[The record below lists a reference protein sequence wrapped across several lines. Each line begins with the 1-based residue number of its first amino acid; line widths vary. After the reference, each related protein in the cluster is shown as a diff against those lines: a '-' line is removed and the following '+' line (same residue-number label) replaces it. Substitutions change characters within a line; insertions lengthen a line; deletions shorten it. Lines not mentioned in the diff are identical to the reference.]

1 MDASENTE
9 ARKEQQERIQNVERY
24 LAANPDWRN
33 DAWIHRA
40 QAYWEMG
47 DKKPM
52 AALAIYNKGVEVRAA
67 GDYGEAMH
75 LFGQAAHLD
84 PGFPWPANNLAWTLS
99 TCPDERLRDG
109 KAAIAYSL
117 CALGVF
123 KTDIPDFLGT
133 LAAAHAAAGDFAT
146 ALGLCD
152 RAGVLWP
159 TEETERMRQAFR
171 QGSVYVDRSGPSKAE
186 DCVSREGCGRA
197 KWGMNKLEVKALFP
211 KMVMEDNDTA
221 RVRGCV
227 LKGRMAELV
236 LHFHLDRLYRAVV
249 RVAGVTMADARGL
262 AFRTMKL
269 EEAGVRSGHLR
280 VACWASEETRA
291 RLEYDPQHRDA
302 VIEMESRAISAIRRV
317 TPAARTNTIH

>member
-1 MDASENTE
+1 MGLHPRRHGLTTHQFTDTRTGAVSGGTTSSGNNHLHHSPGYIDYPTRAGPTNTPSPAARREKWTAKGGPTAGPCDGRACGHGSAATHGRLGENTE

-52 AALAIYNKGVEVRAA
+52 AALVIYNKGVEVRAA

-84 PGFPWPANNLAWTLS
+84 PGFPWSANNLAWTLS

-133 LAAAHAAAGDFAT
+133 LAAAHAAAGDFET
-146 ALGLCD
+146 ALAAVRQGRSAMADRGDGAHAAGLST
-152 RAGVLWP
+152 G
-159 TEETERMRQAFR
+159 ERVCRPLGAVARRRIAFR
-171 QGSVYVDRSGPSKAE
+171 AKVAAGPSGA
-186 DCVSREGCGRA
+186 
-197 KWGMNKLEVKALFP
+197 
-211 KMVMEDNDTA
+211 
-221 RVRGCV
+221 
-227 LKGRMAELV
+227 
-236 LHFHLDRLYRAVV
+236 
-249 RVAGVTMADARGL
+249 
-262 AFRTMKL
+262 
-269 EEAGVRSGHLR
+269 
-280 VACWASEETRA
+280 
-291 RLEYDPQHRDA
+291 
-302 VIEMESRAISAIRRV
+302 
-317 TPAARTNTIH
+317 